1 MRKFWN
7 KTNFLLCLPIVVWT
21 AWAVAVHL
29 SVANGAKV
37 VLPVRGFDPRDILA
51 GRYLAIRADYDAF
64 PSECGRL
71 TDKDPTGA
79 FFCIGDDR
87 VVLDKSRCSGRFI
100 TGYCER
106 RKHFRDISV
115 NRFYVSEKSAQ
126 LLENAVNGR
135 VKDPRV
141 VVSADKN
148 GRAYPV
154 DLILDG
160 LPYKEWLK
168 TVKK

>member
-7 KTNFLLCLPIVVWT
+7 KTNFLLAFPVVVWA

-29 SVANGAKV
+29 TVMNGAKA
-37 VLPVRGFDPRDILA
+37 VLPVYGFDPRDILA
-51 GRYLAIRADYDAF
+51 GQYLAIRADYDSF

-71 TDKDPTGA
+71 TENDSANA
-79 FFCIGDDR
+79 FFCVGENRI
-87 VVLDKSRCSGRFI
+87 VLNKSDCSGRFI
-100 TGYCER
+100 AGYCEQNGR
-106 RKHFRDISV
+106 FRDVSIS
-115 NRFYVSEKSAQ
+115 RFYVSEKSARM
-126 LLENAVNGR
+126 LEKAVNNR
-135 VKDPRV
+135 VKNPQA

-168 TVKK
+168 TAVK